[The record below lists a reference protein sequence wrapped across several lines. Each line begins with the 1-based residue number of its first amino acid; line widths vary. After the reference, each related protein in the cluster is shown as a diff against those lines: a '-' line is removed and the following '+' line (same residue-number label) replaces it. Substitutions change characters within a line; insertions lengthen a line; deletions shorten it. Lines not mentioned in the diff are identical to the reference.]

1 MDRLRSILTGNSGP
15 RNSHQP
21 NPAEYEPLHASRD
34 DDAIEA
40 GDLAHD
46 DDGDGDV
53 LNKTAE
59 APFSWFDYT
68 IFVLL
73 GVAMLWA
80 W

>member
-1 MDRLRSILTGNSGP
+1 MDRLRSIFTGKPGP
-15 RNSHQP
+15 RDSHQP
-21 NPAEYEPLHASRD
+21 NPAEYEPLHVSR

-46 DDGDGDV
+46 DDGDGNV

-59 APFSWFDYT
+59 TPFSWFEYT
-68 IFVLL
+68 IFALL